1 MTMNEECKENLAY
14 KELLSVVRRLRAP
27 DGCPW
32 DRAQTHRTLSRYLIE
47 ETYEVLDALE
57 SGNAE
62 DLCEELGDLL
72 LQILFHAEIEREA
85 GRFDMAAVASAESEK
100 MIRRHPHVFG
110 SASAEET
117 LASWE
122 ANKSREKHRDT
133 LADRLASIPSGLPA
147 LLRAQKVLEKCEG
160 QAVAPTLPD
169 GLCEEIVK
177 LSGVATAEDKE
188 AAAGNF
194 LMAVVSAFRA
204 AGIVSESALSQGI
217 QGFLDDFKNGKNTP

>member
-177 LSGVATAEDKE
+177 LSGVAT
-188 AAAGNF
+188 
-194 LMAVVSAFRA
+194 
-204 AGIVSESALSQGI
+204 
-217 QGFLDDFKNGKNTP
+217 